1 VVPTSTGLA
10 SPRSEAGGLAL
21 ASRFFYSISMTF
33 ELPASVERELRDLA
47 EVRSREVPELIE
59 EAVHQ
64 YLEDASAADVGDWR
78 GRGSWEEI
86 RRQFPR
92 QWLLVEA
99 IAAHSSEGRRV
110 LDDIAVLDAFQ
121 EAGPAMKSYQEMHRR
136 SPQRELYVVH
146 TDREALD
153 IAEIDWLGIRTA

>member
-1 VVPTSTGLA
+1 
-10 SPRSEAGGLAL
+10 
-21 ASRFFYSISMTF
+21 MTF

-47 EVRSREVPELIE
+47 EVRSRQVPELVE
-59 EAVHQ
+59 EAVRQ
-64 YLEDASAADVGDWR
+64 YLEGASAADVSER

-86 RRQFPR
+86 RRLFPR

-99 IAAHSSEGRRV
+99 IVAHSSEGRRV

-121 EAGPAMKSYQEMHRR
+121 EAGTAMKSYQEIHRR

-153 IAEIDWLGIRTA
+153 IAEVDWLGIRTA

>member
-1 VVPTSTGLA
+1 
-10 SPRSEAGGLAL
+10 
-21 ASRFFYSISMTF
+21 MTF
-33 ELPASVERELRDLA
+33 ELPPSVEGKLRDLA
-47 EVRSREVPELIE
+47 EVRSRQVPELVE
-59 EAVHQ
+59 EAVRQ
-64 YLEDASAADVGDWR
+64 YLEGAADVSEQR

-99 IAAHSSEGRRV
+99 IAAHSSEGRRI

-121 EAGPAMKSYQEMHRR
+121 EAGTAMKSYQELHRR

-153 IAEIDWLGIRTA
+153 IGEIDWLGIRTA

>member
-1 VVPTSTGLA
+1 
-10 SPRSEAGGLAL
+10 
-21 ASRFFYSISMTF
+21 MTF

-47 EVRSREVPELIE
+47 EVRSRKVPELVE
-59 EAVHQ
+59 EAVRQ
-64 YLEDASAADVGDWR
+64 YLEGAADMGEPR

-99 IAAHSSEGRRV
+99 VAARSSDGKRI
-110 LDDIAVLDAFQ
+110 LDDIAVLEAFQ
-121 EAGPAMKSYQEMHRR
+121 EAGASMKSYQEAHRR

-153 IAEIDWLGIRTA
+153 ITEVDWLGIRTA

>member
-1 VVPTSTGLA
+1 
-10 SPRSEAGGLAL
+10 
-21 ASRFFYSISMTF
+21 MTF
-33 ELPASVERELRDLA
+33 ELPPSVEGKLRDLA
-47 EVRSREVPELIE
+47 EVRSRQVPELVE
-59 EAVHQ
+59 EAVRQ
-64 YLEDASAADVGDWR
+64 YLEGASADVSERR

-99 IAAHSSEGRRV
+99 IAAHSSEGMRV

-121 EAGPAMKSYQEMHRR
+121 EAGSAMKSYQETHRR

>member
-1 VVPTSTGLA
+1 
-10 SPRSEAGGLAL
+10 
-21 ASRFFYSISMTF
+21 MTF
-33 ELPASVERELRDLA
+33 KLPASVEKELRDLA
-47 EVRSREVPELIE
+47 EVRSRQIPELVE
-59 EAVHQ
+59 EAVRQ
-64 YLEDASAADVGDWR
+64 YLEGASVADASEPR

-99 IAAHSSEGRRV
+99 LAARSSEGKRV
-110 LDDIAVLDAFQ
+110 LDDIAMLDAFQ
-121 EAGPAMKSYQEMHRR
+121 GAGAAMKSYQQAHRR

-153 IAEIDWLGIRTA
+153 ITEVDWLGIRTA

>member
-1 VVPTSTGLA
+1 
-10 SPRSEAGGLAL
+10 
-21 ASRFFYSISMTF
+21 MTF
-33 ELPASVERELRDLA
+33 ELPTSVERKLRDLA
-47 EVRSREVPELIE
+47 DVRSRQVPELVE
-59 EAVHQ
+59 EAVRQ
-64 YLEDASAADVGDWR
+64 YLDGAAVDTSEQQ

-99 IAAHSSEGRRV
+99 IAAHSSEGRRI
-110 LDDIAVLDAFQ
+110 LDDMAVLDTFQ
-121 EAGPAMKSYQEMHRR
+121 EAGAAMKSYQEVHRS

-153 IAEIDWLGIRTA
+153 ITEVDWLGIRTA